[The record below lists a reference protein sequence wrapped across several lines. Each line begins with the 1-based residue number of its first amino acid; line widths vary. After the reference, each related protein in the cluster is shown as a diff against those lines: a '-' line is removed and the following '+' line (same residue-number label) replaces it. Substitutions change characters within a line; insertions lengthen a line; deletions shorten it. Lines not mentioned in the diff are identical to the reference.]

1 MQNQVHFLRALVVA
15 AGVAMVIATV
25 DVRAAEEIAAD
36 DGMAFARGAQAW
48 ASNCARCHNMR
59 DAAELRDDQWRAV
72 VAHMRVRAGLTGTES
87 QEILM
92 FLQRSN

>member
-25 DVRAAEEIAAD
+25 DVRAAEEIAA
-36 DGMAFARGAQAW
+36 ARGAQAW
-48 ASNCARCHNMR
+48 ASNCARRHNMR